1 MKMET
6 NRPCPD
12 CAVKV
17 GEKHQHGCDVQRCP
31 LCEGQLLSCSC
42 VYKVNGMDP
51 ATLERDHEKVYG
63 EGPTE
68 EMWAKFDAEVEKK
81 GGYQTWT
88 GEWPGIAE
96 CRDRGWYCQD
106 GFGPSSRWGSFC
118 PCPKD
123 APGAMEDLNR
133 LAYFKT
139 FGKDGL
145 YDGCDRK
152 PRE

>member
-1 MKMET
+1 MET

-96 CRDRGWYCQD
+96 CRERGWYCQD